1 MQKVSY
7 VNLAQQWSEE
17 RDEILPLLE
26 EVLASGMY
34 VGGPN
39 VRKFE
44 SDIEEKFG
52 VSHCVSLNS
61 GTDALVCALM
71 ALGVKAG
78 DEVITPPN
86 SFIASTAAICHIGAV
101 PIFADVLPD
110 QTIDPQKVEEAVTEK
125 TKAIMP
131 VHLTGRMA
139 KMDEITS
146 LAKKCNLVVVEDAAQ
161 SIGSQYKKQGSGTF
175 GDVGCFSAHP
185 LKNLNACGDG
195 GFLVTENSEVADKV
209 RSMRNHGLMDRDT
222 VESFGYVSRMD
233 EIQAAIL
240 AYRLTN
246 LEEVISKRRKNAHLY
261 KEVLN
266 ENFVYMPLEDERYFD
281 TFHTFVIQVKRRD
294 ELRLFLNEQGIQT
307 AIHYPIPI
315 HLQPAAKSLGMG
327 EGSFPVTERQSREI
341 LTLPV
346 NQTQV
351 SSQIEH
357 VAKSV
362 NDYFEKKT
370 KG

>member
-1 MQKVSY
+1 MQKIPY
-7 VNLAQQWSEE
+7 VNLAQQWAEE

-34 VGGPN
+34 VGGTN
-39 VRKFE
+39 VLKFE
-44 SDIEEKFG
+44 SDIEERLG

-61 GTDALVCALM
+61 GTDALVCSLM
-71 ALGVKAG
+71 ALGVRAR

-86 SFIASTAAICHIGAV
+86 SFIASTAAICHIGAI

-110 QTIDPQKVEEAVTEK
+110 QTIDPQKVEEAVTDR

-139 KMDEITS
+139 RMDEIAS
-146 LAKKCNLVVVEDAAQ
+146 VAKKYNLVVVEDAAQ
-161 SIGSQYKKQGSGTF
+161 SIGSRYKEHESGTC
-175 GDVGCFSAHP
+175 GDAGCFSAHP
-185 LKNLNACGDG
+185 LKNLNACGDS
-195 GFLVTENSEVADKV
+195 GFVVTENSEVADRI

-246 LEEVISKRRKNAHLY
+246 LEEVVSKRRKNAHLY
-261 KEVLN
+261 KEILN
-266 ENFVYMPLEDERYFD
+266 DNFVFTPFEDERYFD
-281 TFHTFVIQVKRRD
+281 TFHTFVVQVQRRD

-315 HLQPAAKSLGMG
+315 HLQPAAKSMG
-327 EGSFPVTERQSREI
+327 LKTGRFPVTERQSKQI

-346 NQTQV
+346 NQTLNP
-351 SSQIEH
+351 SHIEY
-357 VAKSV
+357 VAQSV
-362 NDYFEKKT
+362 NNFFENT
-370 KG
+370 K